1 MRLLWIAV
9 AFISG
14 AISTA
19 LVWDDVRTSL
29 NLTGARLVV
38 ISDVPV
44 RHIKVTVDG
53 IEVASQPRWH
63 SDGPTEYAMFRE
75 MHPRRSEYV
84 LAIQWTG
91 PYGDRRIE
99 RVMRKVDGNAC
110 LFVLRL
116 DPAGQA
122 VSRNHDDPASP
133 IWGTCDFE

>member
-1 MRLLWIAV
+1 MRLVWIVV
-9 AFISG
+9 AFMLG

-19 LVWDDVRTSL
+19 VVWDNLRTSL

-38 ISDVPV
+38 ISDVPLQRIRLTLDDV
-44 RHIKVTVDG
+44 
-53 IEVASQPRWH
+53 EVASQPRWH
-63 SDGPTEYAMFRE
+63 SEGPTEYAMFRE
-75 MHPRRSEYV
+75 MYPRRFEYV
-84 LAIQWTG
+84 LTIQWTG

-116 DPAGQA
+116 DAQGRA
-122 VSRNHDDPASP
+122 VSRNHDDPTSP